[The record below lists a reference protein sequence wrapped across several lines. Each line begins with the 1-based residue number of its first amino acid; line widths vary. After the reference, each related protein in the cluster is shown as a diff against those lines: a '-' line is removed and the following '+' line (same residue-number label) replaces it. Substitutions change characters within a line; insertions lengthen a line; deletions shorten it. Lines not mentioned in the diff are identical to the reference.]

1 MQKRELRG
9 EGGKGPISED
19 KLSLPPR
26 LAPRSRSLNELSS
39 HPVIPFLTRREESV
53 LGPTSHRPAPGIGS
67 RAPRRRTCPR
77 PVPQIILTRIPG
89 LLSPPLHGLNGLNE
103 AHGAARRIPTA
114 PAHCAQ
120 AEAPPARAARSH
132 LCLINGML
140 MQLAAATAAKGTN
153 RPRSGETRCVRGE
166 RTFQKR

>member
-9 EGGKGPISED
+9 EGEKGPISED

-67 RAPRRRTCPR
+67 RAPRRRTRPR
-77 PVPQIILTRIPG
+77 PGPQIILTRIPG
-89 LLSPPLHGLNGLNE
+89 LLSPPLHGLNE
-103 AHGAARRIPTA
+103 AHGARRGKADSHGRLLTA
-114 PAHCAQ
+114 LKRRPLLR
-120 AEAPPARAARSH
+120 AP
-132 LCLINGML
+132 
-140 MQLAAATAAKGTN
+140 
-153 RPRSGETRCVRGE
+153 RGL
-166 RTFQKR
+166 TFASLTGC